1 MASPATISAPMS
13 APMSAP
19 SIVPRC
25 PDRVS
30 RRPHRPCIRVGFSVK
45 GEPDTPSREELGWR
59 CPPGLPP
66 KAWSTRFHVLADMI
80 ASTDAYASSSSS
92 SKVVADLG
100 CGHGMLA
107 LGLAASGRVSRAIA
121 IDVSPDEIEVAN
133 AKAARANEAVAE
145 LLGATSPLPVD
156 VRLGDGARALV
167 PEDAAD
173 VVCVAGV
180 GGRTMIKM
188 LKAAG
193 LDKPKPTGVR
203 THDDDEGDDDEG
215 DACAGVIALVLN
227 PPATDVPSVRAWL
240 IETNAWIISDER
252 LVVENE
258 QMHAMVAATRR
269 DVSDREA
276 PVPAASDAPVRV
288 VEREPAHDADDDA
301 RWGGDGSCAGGG
313 GEFAVVAD
321 VHVGPVLR
329 VVKPKI
335 LGLYLRNRVEYFEN
349 RRRGALDELRR
360 CQEAEA
366 RSPAV
371 ECSLALSSEDEDAA
385 SFLVE
390 ARARRRRAQAEV
402 TRLSKIVGVMSTVL
416 GEVNMKALE
425 EAGLGGTLDLPQAR

>member
-1 MASPATISAPMS
+1 MASPATISAPTSAPMS

-30 RRPHRPCIRVGFSVK
+30 RRPHRPCTRVGFSVK

-59 CPPGLPP
+59 CPPGLPH
-66 KAWSTRFHVLADMI
+66 KAWSSRFHVLAEMI
-80 ASTDAYASSSSS
+80 ASTGASTSSS

-107 LGLAASGRVSRAIA
+107 LGLAASGRVTRAVA
-121 IDVSPDEIEVAN
+121 IDVSSDEIEVAN
-133 AKAARANEAVAE
+133 AKAARANEALAR
-145 LLGATSPLPVD
+145 LGATSPLPVD
-156 VRLGDGARALV
+156 VRLGDGAGALV

-180 GGRTMIKM
+180 GGGTMIKM
-188 LKAAG
+188 LTAAG
-193 LDKPKPTGVR
+193 LDKPKPKPKPAGDGTGDG
-203 THDDDEGDDDEG
+203 TGDDDG
-215 DACAGVIALVLN
+215 DDACVGVTRLVLN
-227 PPATDVPSVRAWL
+227 PPATDVPGVRAWL
-240 IETNAWIISDER
+240 YETNAWVINDER

-258 QMHAMVAATRR
+258 QMHVAVSATRR
-269 DVSDREA
+269 AASDRE
-276 PVPAASDAPVRV
+276 VPLRV
-288 VEREPAHDADDDA
+288 VDERDASHADDA
-301 RWGGDGSCAGGG
+301 TWGGEGSRAGGG
-313 GEFAVVAD
+313 GEFAKIAD
-321 VHVGPVLR
+321 AHVGPVLR

-349 RRRGALDELRR
+349 RRRGALEVLRR
-360 CQEAEA
+360 CEEEEA

-371 ECSLALSSEDEDAA
+371 ECSLALSSEDEDAV

-390 ARARRRRAQAEV
+390 ARARRIRAEAEV
-402 TRLSKIVGVMSTVL
+402 ERLSKIVGVMSTVL

>member
-1 MASPATISAPMS
+1 MASPATISAPTS
-13 APMSAP
+13 APMSTP

-30 RRPHRPCIRVGFSVK
+30 RRPHRPCTRVGFSVK

-66 KAWSTRFHVLADMI
+66 KAWSSRFHVLADMI
-80 ASTDAYASSSSS
+80 ASTATSASSS

-107 LGLAASGRVSRAIA
+107 LGLAASGRVTRAIA

-133 AKAARANEAVAE
+133 AKAARANEAVAQ
-145 LLGATSPLPVD
+145 LGATSPLPVD
-156 VRLGDGARALV
+156 VRLGDGAGALV

-180 GGRTMIKM
+180 GSRTMIKM

-193 LDKPKPTGVR
+193 LDKPIPKPKPAGVR
-203 THDDDEGDDDEG
+203 TDDDDED
-215 DACAGVIALVLN
+215 DACAGVTGLVLN
-227 PPATDVPSVRAWL
+227 PPATDVPEVRAWL
-240 IETNAWIISDER
+240 VETNAWTVRDER

-276 PVPAASDAPVRV
+276 PVPAARDAPVRV